1 MMKTI
6 ELEKEEIYC
15 GNLLLVNKNYPL
27 RDNNVK
33 GLVPADVRFPII
45 LMKRDVA
52 NVLQLIFEKISAGN
66 SIVPV
71 SGYRSLEEQT
81 AIYDGSLKDNGE
93 DFTRKYVALPNH
105 SEHQTG
111 LAIDLGLNEKEID
124 FIRPDFPYV
133 GICNEF
139 RKAAPDYGFI
149 ERYAKDKEEITG
161 ISHEPWH
168 FRYVGY
174 PHSKIITEQVFS
186 LEEYAEFIKN
196 YRDNSRLIFTAVCE
210 TEIEIYYVPANNNE
224 TTINIEENYVNQISG
239 NNIDGFI
246 VTVWRKNNE
255 QELYGH

>member
-33 GLVPADVRFPII
+33 GLVPADVRFPNI

-124 FIRPDFPYV
+124 FIRPDFPYG
-133 GICNEF
+133 GICEEF
-139 RKAAPDYGFI
+139 RQAAPDYGFI
-149 ERYAKDKEEITG
+149 ERYAKDKESITG

-174 PHSKIITEQVFS
+174 PHSKIMQENGFS
-186 LEEYAEFIKN
+186 LEEYTQFIKA
-196 YRDNSRLIFTAVCE
+196 YLEDKKYLFEQAHRA
-210 TEIEIYYVPANNNE
+210 EIEIYYVPAKDDK
-224 TTINIEENYVNQISG
+224 TLIKIPENCVYQISG
-239 NNIDGFI
+239 NNIDGFV
-246 VTVWRKNNE
+246 VTIWRKTDD
-255 QELYGH
+255 

>member
-1 MMKTI
+1 MCAYSVFNTFP
-6 ELEKEEIYC
+6 
-15 GNLLLVNKNYPL
+15 VYPL
-27 RDNNVK
+27 SAK
-33 GLVPADVRFPII
+33 PLI
-45 LMKRDVA
+45 LLAFCR
-52 NVLQLIFEKISAGN
+52 
-66 SIVPV
+66 
-71 SGYRSLEEQT
+71 YRYHTSL
-81 AIYDGSLKDNGE
+81 
-93 DFTRKYVALPNH
+93 
-105 SEHQTG
+105 
-111 LAIDLGLNEKEID
+111 
-124 FIRPDFPYV
+124 FIRPDFPYG
-133 GICNEF
+133 GICEEF
-139 RKAAPDYGFI
+139 RQAAPDYGFI
-149 ERYAKDKEEITG
+149 ERYAKDKESITG

-186 LEEYAEFIKN
+186 LEEYTEFIKN